1 MKVIQSLLLLLV
13 ITNSVFAQKSEARRN
28 LYQSKIESYTKL
40 KKAGNTI
47 GIVGGGLT
55 LMGVALA
62 TSANW
67 ETTTDEYGFQT
78 VNTNTSGAIGVLSIC
93 FGVPL
98 AITGIVLN
106 SNGKRKVA
114 EYTKKLENIDVG
126 YYEQGLQK
134 GLTLAIRF

>member
-78 VNTNTSGAIGVLSIC
+78 INTNSSGAIGVLSLC

-98 AITGIVLN
+98 AITGIILN

>member
-98 AITGIVLN
+98 AITGIILN